1 MRLPPVMTRAA
12 AEVVELVLHE
22 RRRSHRLLLPGTGL
36 LLLLLPRVRSSL
48 ERLLWEALCHGDL
61 LRLLSGHHHHL
72 PRRHLTH
79 HRLVGRLLLLL
90 LLLLPGSAGTLLL
103 VVMVQRHHRQ
113 GGAPVQLR
121 RLLHH
126 TARLGRSEGRDTVT
140 HGSLSHSVSAA
151 GNILTPTGQ
160 PASSDQP
167 IQPVALTIHRPAIR
181 ASQPANPD
189 QPASQPR
196 PASQPTNP
204 GSPALNRRAALAT
217 SIPSQTITPTVY
229 RT

>member
-1 MRLPPVMTRAA
+1 MRLPPEMTRAA
-12 AEVVELVLHE
+12 TEVVELVLHK
-22 RRRSHRLLLPGTGL
+22 RRRSHRLLPGTGLLLLLLPGTGL

-90 LLLLPGSAGTLLL
+90 LPGSAGTLLL

-113 GGAPVQLR
+113 GGAAVQLR

-126 TARLGRSEGRDTVT
+126 TARLGRPEGRDTVT

-151 GNILTPTGQ
+151 GNMLTPAGQ
-160 PASSDQP
+160 PDS
-167 IQPVALTIHRPAIR
+167 
-181 ASQPANPD
+181 
-189 QPASQPR
+189 QPASQPAR
-196 PASQPTNP
+196 TSRISQ
-204 GSPALNRRAALAT
+204 SH
-217 SIPSQTITPTVY
+217 
-229 RT
+229 